1 MQHFQVVN
9 KYFPFNDVEG
19 VEWLNEARHEGWEVQ
34 MVNLRRPNGKEGEEG
49 EGGGLMWHYSCAA
62 ILVGVSGWEV
72 RKGMMAVVVGRG
84 EEEEMRG

>member
-1 MQHFQVVN
+1 MQHFQVVS

-34 MVNLRRPNGKEGEEG
+34 MVNLKGANGEEGEEG

-72 RKGMMAVVVGRG
+72 RKGMMAVVVEGG
-84 EEEEMRG
+84 EEEMSG